1 MWDIIIAGE
10 DPQESVESFE
20 ASIRSFIDA
29 SHSAAED
36 QQELSS
42 HSFELHRS
50 LKESTFNHSA
60 VACAK

>member
-10 DPQESVESFE
+10 VMQSVESFK

-36 QQELSS
+36 QHELSS
-42 HSFELHRS
+42 HGFELHRS
-50 LKESTFNHSA
+50 LNKESTFNHSA